1 MNKTGLIILGAG
13 LAVLPVFGI
22 SETHLFNNVNLPIP
36 DGSAIGQFD
45 SHIIDS
51 TFDSISSL
59 RVVLEIQGDF
69 NGDLY
74 AVLSHES
81 GAYSVL
87 LNRISRTSANPLGSA
102 GHGLNVTFFDA
113 ATDIHTADPSAAGLT
128 GVWAPDAREQDP
140 SSTLEADP
148 RTAFLSSFN
157 GINPDGEWTLFLADL
172 EAGGTS
178 TLLGWGLEFETNPF
192 STVPDSAPTACL
204 LLFGLAGLIRAWR
217 PLTRRPPPRHA

>member
-13 LAVLPVFGI
+13 LAVPPVFGI
-22 SETHLFNNVNLPIP
+22 SETYVFNNVNLPIP
-36 DGSAIGQFD
+36 DGSAVGQFD

-51 TFDSISSL
+51 AFDSISGLSVTL
-59 RVVLEIQGDF
+59 DIQGDF

-87 LNRISRTSANPLGSA
+87 LNRIGRTSANLLGSA
-102 GHGLNVTFFDA
+102 GHGFNVTFSDVA
-113 ATDIHTADPSAAGLT
+113 ADIHTADPSAAVLT
-128 GVWAPDAREQDP
+128 GVWGPDAREQDP
-140 SSTLEADP
+140 SSTLDADP

-157 GINPDGEWTLFLADL
+157 GISPDGEWTLFLADL

-178 TLLGWGLEFETNPF
+178 TLLGW
-192 STVPDSAPTACL
+192 
-204 LLFGLAGLIRAWR
+204 
-217 PLTRRPPPRHA
+217 